1 MYTPL
6 ELLHQLTW
14 STMESKTSNALL
26 EVWGWKEKAYQ
37 QIKEMPLD
45 KAIEFIIH
53 QTKSTAE
60 TLKKKAK
67 ERKND

>member
-1 MYTPL
+1 
-6 ELLHQLTW
+6 
-14 STMESKTSNALL
+14 MESKTSNALL

-45 KAIEFIIH
+45 KAIEFIID